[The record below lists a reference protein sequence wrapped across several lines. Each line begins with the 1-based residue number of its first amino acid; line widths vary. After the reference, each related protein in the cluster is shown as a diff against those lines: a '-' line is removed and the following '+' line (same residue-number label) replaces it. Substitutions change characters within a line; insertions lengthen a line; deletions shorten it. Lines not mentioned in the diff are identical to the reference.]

1 MTDEDISTSR
11 SAEVAS
17 SSFEI
22 IPSKLKTHILER
34 DLPSA
39 YE

>member
-1 MTDEDISTSR
+1 MTDEDISTSW

-22 IPSKLKTHILER
+22 IPGKLKTRALER
-34 DLPSA
+34 DLPGA
-39 YE
+39 Y